1 LRLGKLFLFEGGIRV
16 PMIMSWPGVLKAG
29 SIYRQPVSSLDIYPT
44 LCAAAGVVLPPE
56 LKLDGVNLL
65 PHLNGEKKAAPHKS
79 LFWSNGPNKAVRIEQ
94 WKMVQAHD
102 HVWLFDLEN
111 DIGESKNLAKAKPEI
126 LKKLQAELNQ
136 WQGQMKPPAWP
147 SKPRRRKVKVDGA
160 LYELNI

>member
-1 LRLGKLFLFEGGIRV
+1 
-16 PMIMSWPGVLKAG
+16 MIMSWPGVLEAG

-44 LCAAAGVVLPPE
+44 LCAAAGVVLSPE

-65 PHLNGEKKAAPHKS
+65 PHLNGEIKTAPHEA
-79 LFWSNGPNKAVRIEQ
+79 LFWSNGPNKAVRLEQ
-94 WKMVQAHD
+94 WKMVQTHD

-111 DIGESKNLAKAKPEI
+111 DIGETKNLALAKPKI
-126 LKKLQAELNQ
+126 LKMLQAKLKQ

-147 SKPRRRKVKVDGA
+147 SKPNRRKVKVDGA